1 MQACK
6 GQSGAPNRSQPVTSG
21 GAKGTGS
28 STTQD
33 STTLSEK
40 TSQSNQDSSHII
52 ISHAPQN
59 GGGARVPSEPKI
71 GSDGGYGGS
80 REVPRSD
87 PIDIKRP

>member
-1 MQACK
+1 MQADK

-21 GAKGTGS
+21 GGKGTS
-28 STTQD
+28 SFTTQD
-33 STTLSEK
+33 STTFSEK
-40 TSQSNQDSSHII
+40 TSQSGQDSGHII
-52 ISHAPQN
+52 VSHAPQN
-59 GGGARVPSEPKI
+59 GGGASIPSKPKI